1 MTWFIG
7 RQEELQA
14 LETAYQK
21 DSFQL
26 GILYGRRRIGKT
38 TLLRQ
43 FCTGERAVFFT
54 ARNTT
59 TERNVEL
66 FGQCAA
72 KTLGGDKGTASF
84 QSFEELCDFLGTQ
97 SQNERIVVVI
107 DEFPYLA
114 GKDKSILPTLQKYID
129 EQWQSGKMFLILCGS
144 SDGFMEKEVLG
155 PKSLLSG
162 RSTMQMKLE
171 AFDYRQSALFLPSWS
186 AYDQAVAYG
195 LTGGVAQ
202 YISLFDENKSLEENI
217 VSLFFSKSGCLY
229 EEAENHLSRV
239 FRDEERI
246 SRILE
251 ILASGANQVREI
263 AEKSGLPTRIV
274 SRFLKTLMEAG
285 MVERQQ
291 AMTEENNKKKS
302 RYVLADDMLRFWFR
316 FIPEAMEAIESD
328 EGRLYYQ
335 NNVRPKLASFMESVF
350 EKMCRQYTLGLGI
363 LGVFPCKVACVGTWW
378 GTNPG
383 TREPM
388 EIDVAGLDRTR
399 REAVAGVCRFR
410 RGPIDRKA
418 FDSVQAW
425 QNARRGKVQVEQVL
439 FFSVSEF
446 PDWLIEE
453 ARNGNIRLIRLE
465 EMY

>member
-1 MTWFIG
+1 MNMTWFIG

-72 KTLGGDKGTASF
+72 KALDRDRGTASF

-97 SQNERIVVVI
+97 SQNERIIVVI

-114 GKDKSILPTLQKYID
+114 GKDKSILSTLQKYID
-129 EQWQSGKMFLILCGS
+129 EQWQPGKMFLILCGS

-217 VSLFFSKSGCLY
+217 VSLFFSKSGWNP
-229 EEAENHLSRV
+229 A
-239 FRDEERI
+239 
-246 SRILE
+246 
-251 ILASGANQVREI
+251 
-263 AEKSGLPTRIV
+263 P
-274 SRFLKTLMEAG
+274 
-285 MVERQQ
+285 
-291 AMTEENNKKKS
+291 
-302 RYVLADDMLRFWFR
+302 
-316 FIPEAMEAIESD
+316 
-328 EGRLYYQ
+328 
-335 NNVRPKLASFMESVF
+335 
-350 EKMCRQYTLGLGI
+350 YTLIFLDTLPGLLKEPGD
-363 LGVFPCKVACVGTWW
+363 KVMIAT
-378 GTNPG
+378 
-383 TREPM
+383 
-388 EIDVAGLDRTR
+388 AS
-399 REAVAGVCRFR
+399 AGVAA
-410 RGPIDRKA
+410 IASLKA
-418 FDSVQAW
+418 S
-425 QNARRGKVQVEQVL
+425 L
-439 FFSVSEF
+439 
-446 PDWLIEE
+446 P
-453 ARNGNIRLIRLE
+453 
-465 EMY
+465 